1 MPPVLP
7 CYRSPPVWEVET
19 EAGRVSLRFG
29 FAEGFTLRGWG
40 EVGKEGWHNPG
51 ADQVGKR
58 PAGNLDQAYYKSN

>member
-1 MPPVLP
+1 M
-7 CYRSPPVWEVET
+7 
-19 EAGRVSLRFG
+19 RFG

-58 PAGNLDQAYYKSN
+58 PVGNLDQAYYKSN